1 MCTWHVLNILT
12 ELIVSYRAVQKHS
25 VLQVSQQQFA
35 RNSTSG
41 FVENTMVINQCMLI
55 AYAFQCRLKFT
66 MSLNYLFDFVVCKCL
81 FCFNTYPNYYID
93 ELK

>member
-1 MCTWHVLNILT
+1 MHVLNILT
-12 ELIVSYRAVQKHS
+12 KLIVSYRAVQKHS

-66 MSLNYLFDFVVCKCL
+66 MRLNYLFDFVYVNVYFVSIHIL
-81 FCFNTYPNYYID
+81 IIID

>member
-1 MCTWHVLNILT
+1 MACIENLT
-12 ELIVSYRAVQKHS
+12 KLIVSYRSVQKHS

-55 AYAFQCRLKFT
+55 AYAFQCRFKLSKK
-66 MSLNYLFDFVVCKCL
+66 LNYSFDF
-81 FCFNTYPNYYID
+81 I
-93 ELK
+93 